1 MTIYK
6 ASPNFDESLKLPDT
20 QETEYYDSESSS
32 LPKDGLPRIS
42 KEGMEILIEGLQGDF
57 SRWSWGIGNHPLHI
71 PYTHTQNVIIDA
83 MKDRPHF
90 IAKFWFGENYPQV
103 NYCVMVPWF
112 CFDEVDTYTLRE
124 EEINRIHL
132 RQSTDCWASAT
143 LQIDDCNIW
152 TQRDKNRFVKGS
164 KYNYEESEDEE
175 EASEVQQCQIDTKQQ
190 KLEVFF

>member
-6 ASPNFDESLKLPDT
+6 ASPNFDESLKLPDA

-71 PYTHTQNVIIDA
+71 PYAHTQNVIIDA

-124 EEINRIHL
+124 DEINRIHL

>member
-6 ASPNFDESLKLPDT
+6 APPNFDESLKLPDR
-20 QETEYYDSESSS
+20 QDTEYYDEGSS

-124 EEINRIHL
+124 DEINRIHL
-132 RQSTDCWASAT
+132 RQSTDCWAFAT